1 MHVYLQECK
10 GRSQIQHLDGQENV
24 KSPNLL
30 AVGERISVAQRS
42 RANVHFFEQLVTA
55 LNTSFFFYFQHIL
68 AVGLSPS
75 EQNHLVVQA
84 IHPRTHTGDKKQAL
98 YKLFAAYIHTMPLE
112 ELMESVE
119 RARLDAKLRY
129 VVIYGAACSYCLSRA
144 ERLDGSYL
152 RTFAFELKEQLAQ
165 TLAAFVTSILTGP
178 HRRLDAEEAAEPPLR
193 QIIDVLQQVMCTHDA
208 EKLAISVL
216 EIYKHR

>member
-1 MHVYLQECK
+1 MQVID
-10 GRSQIQHLDGQENV
+10 SQTDID
-24 KSPNLL
+24 
-30 AVGERISVAQRS
+30 
-42 RANVHFFEQLVTA
+42 
-55 LNTSFFFYFQHIL
+55 
-68 AVGLSPS
+68 
-75 EQNHLVVQA
+75 
-84 IHPRTHTGDKKQAL
+84 DKKQSL
-98 YKLFAAYIHTMPLE
+98 YNLFAAYIHTIPLE
-112 ELMESVE
+112 ELIESVE

-129 VVIYGAACSYCLSRA
+129 VVIRGAACSYCLARA

-178 HRRLDAEEAAEPPLR
+178 HRHRDAEEAAEPPLR
-193 QIIDVLQQVMCTHDA
+193 QIIDVLEQVMCTHDA